1 MANDAAEHCPQCRE
15 PRIGLFCERCG
26 HTYVAMAE
34 HTPPSW
40 WAVIAPDREYFKAG
54 MGRAE
59 QFTFPA
65 NDPPRRIKLAG
76 AAVRIG
82 RRSASRGITPEID
95 LAEPPA
101 DPGVSREHAR
111 LVAQPDG
118 SWAVFDEGSTNGTYI
133 NSDPHRIPVNQQIL
147 LSDGDR
153 VHVGVWTT
161 ITLVAEPSAPA
172 RGDLRRTGQ
181 HQVGATMT
189 ANGGTARYAKRA
201 ARWTGFAGCT
211 GAVDRCGAYP
221 SSCG

>member
-1 MANDAAEHCPQCRE
+1 MVNGAAESCPRCRE

-26 HTYVAMAE
+26 HTYIAMAE

-54 MGRAE
+54 RGKVE

-65 NDPPRRIKLAG
+65 NVRPRRIKLTG

-82 RRSASRGITPEID
+82 RRSASRGINPEID

-111 LVAQPDG
+111 LIAQPDG
-118 SWAVFDEGSTNGTYI
+118 SWAVLDDGSTNGTYI
-133 NSDPHRIPVNQQIL
+133 NSDLHRIPVNQQIP
-147 LSDGDR
+147 LSDGDC

-161 ITLVAEPSAPA
+161 ITLVAGDSDAVRAPHQF
-172 RGDLRRTGQ
+172 GEHGQRRID
-181 HQVGATMT
+181 VTMN
-189 ANGGTARYAKRA
+189 AGGHHDGR
-201 ARWTGFAGCT
+201 
-211 GAVDRCGAYP
+211 
-221 SSCG
+221 